1 MKKEYL
7 EDIMK
12 NTIINIGGMT
22 GSSSVS
28 QLKSIIGS
36 LDGVGSVNVDL
47 NGSAV
52 SVDYEP
58 SKTSLQVIKH
68 KIEEM
73 GYKTL

>member
-1 MKKEYL
+1 MKK
-7 EDIMK
+7 
-12 NTIINIGGMT
+12 TIINIGGLT
-22 GSSSVS
+22 GTGSVS
-28 QLKSIIGS
+28 QIKSIVGS

-58 SKTSLQVIKH
+58 SKVSLQVIKH

-73 GYKTL
+73 GYKAL